1 MVLISMLLF
10 LLFILT
16 SRATASVLTVNGY
29 SNPCSYHLNEFD
41 TTIEMAIPIK
51 TFVNIIKAL
60 KFYTIIRVSE
70 SAYLINL
77 I

>member
-16 SRATASVLTVNGY
+16 SRANVSVLTVNGY
-29 SNPCSYHLNEFD
+29 SNPCSDHLNEFYM
-41 TTIEMAIPIK
+41 TIEMAIPIK
-51 TFVNIIKAL
+51 TFVKIIKAS

-70 SAYLINL
+70 SA
-77 I
+77 